1 MAEALKATAT
11 VARLFQG
18 AHGRCCALVHVKDGC
33 VEDVSYLE
41 MRVAGA
47 PYPTPAA
54 HPRKRRKC
62 AARESRT
69 ASLLRGGAVPHAC
82 GVWPRV

>member
-1 MAEALKATAT
+1 MAAALKATAT

-18 AHGRCCALVHVKDGC
+18 AHGRCCALVHVRDGG

-47 PYPTPAA
+47 ACYPPPQPPVSPTCQAA
-54 HPRKRRKC
+54 ILF
-62 AARESRT
+62 A
-69 ASLLRGGAVPHAC
+69 
-82 GVWPRV
+82 